1 MKKNTMKK
9 LLAASLS
16 LSLALSLAACSG
28 GSSSSA
34 QDPAGSGEAA
44 PADGGYKIAVVR
56 QLDHASMNEI
66 RDAIF
71 AELDAKAAELSL
83 TISYEDFNGNNDTST
98 LSQIGAQ
105 ILADQYDAIIPI
117 GTLAAQQ
124 MVSVAEESQTPVI
137 YGTVSYPEVANLTGI
152 DYVTGT
158 SDALNVELLLDM
170 MLAAD
175 PDIQTVGL
183 LYSTSEVN
191 SAPAIEDAKAYLD
204 ETGVS
209 YLEKTGTTSDE
220 IIAAV
225 NSMLGQVD
233 AVFTPTDNAVQATEL
248 AIAPILAEA
257 GIPHYAGADSFVRN
271 GAFATCGVNYTDLGT
286 QTADLALE
294 VLQTGEFPEYVTVS
308 GDIITVNTDTAA
320 TPVSSAETVN
330 SAGRSQVF
338 HSGMAGA
345 ALSSTPV
352 YAATASEHGMP
363 TMASTLLMPARARP
377 NGLHTL
383 PSQSASLSVVNSA
396 LSTNT
401 TNVTSRSQAPMVIQ
415 DDPLT
420 KLLNRIMAWKGFS
433 TSDTSANRP
442 MAKAATAVHTPP
454 VTVFLNRSGFTR
466 RRMDTVRN
474 APALRPPR
482 NR

>member
-28 GSSSSA
+28 GSSSS
-34 QDPAGSGEAA
+34 GSSGSNSGGSSSSGGE
-44 PADGGYKIAVVR
+44 DGYKVAIVR

-66 RDAIF
+66 RDAIT
-71 AELDAKAAELSL
+71 AELNAKGEELG
-83 TISYEDFNGNNDTST
+83 IAIEYGDFNGNNDTST
-98 LSQIGAQ
+98 RSQIGAQ

-204 ETGVS
+204 EKGIS

-320 TPVSSAETVN
+320 TLGLDYSLFQDM
-330 SAGRSQVF
+330 GSQV
-338 HSGMAGA
+338 
-345 ALSSTPV
+345 V
-352 YAATASEHGMP
+352 EV
-363 TMASTLLMPARARP
+363 
-377 NGLHTL
+377 
-383 PSQSASLSVVNSA
+383 Q
-396 LSTNT
+396 T
-401 TNVTSRSQAPMVIQ
+401 TQ
-415 DDPLT
+415 D
-420 KLLNRIMAWKGFS
+420 
-433 TSDTSANRP
+433 
-442 MAKAATAVHTPP
+442 
-454 VTVFLNRSGFTR
+454 
-466 RRMDTVRN
+466 
-474 APALRPPR
+474 
-482 NR
+482 

>member
-1 MKKNTMKK
+1 MKKTNTMKK
-9 LLAASLS
+9 VLTAALTLLM
-16 LSLALSLAACSG
+16 ALSLAACSG
-28 GSSSSA
+28 GTSSSSA
-34 QDPAGSGEAA
+34 GSGSSGSVSSA
-44 PADGGYKIAVVR
+44 GGGEESYKIAIVR

-66 RDAIF
+66 RDAIT
-71 AELDAKAAELSL
+71 AELEAKGEELGI
-83 TISYEDFNGNNDTST
+83 TIECGNFNGNNDTST

-105 ILADQYDAIIPI
+105 IIADGYDAIIPI

-124 MVSVAEESQTPVI
+124 MVSTAEETQTPVI

-158 SDALNVELLLDM
+158 SDALNVTLLLDM

-175 PDIQTVGL
+175 SDIQTVGL

-191 SAPAIEDAKAYLD
+191 SAPAIEEAKAYLD
-204 ETGVS
+204 EKGIS

-233 AVFTPTDNAVQATEL
+233 AVFTPTDNAVQAAEL

-308 GDIITVNTDTAA
+308 GDIITVNTDTAS
-320 TPVSSAETVN
+320 TLGLDYTLFQDM
-330 SAGRSQVF
+330 GSQV
-338 HSGMAGA
+338 
-345 ALSSTPV
+345 V
-352 YAATASEHGMP
+352 EV
-363 TMASTLLMPARARP
+363 
-377 NGLHTL
+377 
-383 PSQSASLSVVNSA
+383 Q
-396 LSTNT
+396 T
-401 TNVTSRSQAPMVIQ
+401 TQ
-415 DDPLT
+415 D
-420 KLLNRIMAWKGFS
+420 
-433 TSDTSANRP
+433 
-442 MAKAATAVHTPP
+442 
-454 VTVFLNRSGFTR
+454 
-466 RRMDTVRN
+466 
-474 APALRPPR
+474 
-482 NR
+482 

>member
-204 ETGVS
+204 EKGVS

-271 GAFATCGVNYTDLGT
+271 GAFTTCGVNYTQLGT
-286 QTADLALE
+286 ETADLAYD
-294 VLQTGEFPEYVTVS
+294 VLVNGMEDKEDYYLS
-308 GDIITVNTDTAA
+308 EGGIITVNTETAEA
-320 TPVSSAETVN
+320 MGLDYSMFN
-330 SAGRSQVF
+330 DMGQVVEV
-338 HSGMAGA
+338 
-345 ALSSTPV
+345 L
-352 YAATASEHGMP
+352 
-363 TMASTLLMPARARP
+363 
-377 NGLHTL
+377 
-383 PSQSASLSVVNSA
+383 
-396 LSTNT
+396 T
-401 TNVTSRSQAPMVIQ
+401 TEE
-415 DDPLT
+415 
-420 KLLNRIMAWKGFS
+420 
-433 TSDTSANRP
+433 
-442 MAKAATAVHTPP
+442 
-454 VTVFLNRSGFTR
+454 
-466 RRMDTVRN
+466 
-474 APALRPPR
+474 
-482 NR
+482 

>member
-28 GSSSSA
+28 GSSSSGNSG
-34 QDPAGSGEAA
+34 GSSSSGGE
-44 PADGGYKIAVVR
+44 DGYKVAIVR

-66 RDAIF
+66 RDAIT
-71 AELDAKAAELSL
+71 AELNAKGEELGI
-83 TISYEDFNGNNDTST
+83 TIECGDFNGNNDTST

-204 ETGVS
+204 EKGVS

-320 TPVSSAETVN
+320 TLGLDYSLFQDM
-330 SAGRSQVF
+330 GSQV
-338 HSGMAGA
+338 
-345 ALSSTPV
+345 V
-352 YAATASEHGMP
+352 EV
-363 TMASTLLMPARARP
+363 
-377 NGLHTL
+377 
-383 PSQSASLSVVNSA
+383 Q
-396 LSTNT
+396 T
-401 TNVTSRSQAPMVIQ
+401 TQ
-415 DDPLT
+415 D
-420 KLLNRIMAWKGFS
+420 
-433 TSDTSANRP
+433 
-442 MAKAATAVHTPP
+442 
-454 VTVFLNRSGFTR
+454 
-466 RRMDTVRN
+466 
-474 APALRPPR
+474 
-482 NR
+482 

>member
-28 GSSSSA
+28 GSSSS
-34 QDPAGSGEAA
+34 GSSGSNSGGSSSSGGE
-44 PADGGYKIAVVR
+44 DGYKVAIVR

-66 RDAIF
+66 RDAIT
-71 AELDAKAAELSL
+71 AELNAKGEELGI
-83 TISYEDFNGNNDTST
+83 TIECGDFNGNNDTST

-204 ETGVS
+204 EKGVS

-320 TPVSSAETVN
+320 TLGLDYSLFQDM
-330 SAGRSQVF
+330 GSQV
-338 HSGMAGA
+338 
-345 ALSSTPV
+345 V
-352 YAATASEHGMP
+352 EV
-363 TMASTLLMPARARP
+363 
-377 NGLHTL
+377 
-383 PSQSASLSVVNSA
+383 Q
-396 LSTNT
+396 T
-401 TNVTSRSQAPMVIQ
+401 TQ
-415 DDPLT
+415 D
-420 KLLNRIMAWKGFS
+420 
-433 TSDTSANRP
+433 
-442 MAKAATAVHTPP
+442 
-454 VTVFLNRSGFTR
+454 
-466 RRMDTVRN
+466 
-474 APALRPPR
+474 
-482 NR
+482 

>member
-1 MKKNTMKK
+1 MKKTNTMKK
-9 LLAASLS
+9 VLTAALTLLT
-16 LSLALSLAACSG
+16 ALSLAACSSG
-28 GSSSSA
+28 TSSSSA
-34 QDPAGSGEAA
+34 GSGSSGSVSSA
-44 PADGGYKIAVVR
+44 GGGEESYKIAIVR

-66 RDAIF
+66 RDAIT
-71 AELDAKAAELSL
+71 AELEAKGEELGI
-83 TISYEDFNGNNDTST
+83 TIECGNFNGNNDTST

-105 ILADQYDAIIPI
+105 IIADGYDAIIPI

-124 MVSVAEESQTPVI
+124 MVSTAEETQTPVI

-158 SDALNVELLLDM
+158 SDALNVTLLLDM

-175 PDIQTVGL
+175 PGIQTVGL

-191 SAPAIEDAKAYLD
+191 SAPAIEEAKAYLD
-204 ETGVS
+204 EKGIS

-233 AVFTPTDNAVQATEL
+233 AVFTPTDNAVQAAEL

-308 GDIITVNTDTAA
+308 GDIITVNTDTAS
-320 TPVSSAETVN
+320 TLGLDYTLFQDM
-330 SAGRSQVF
+330 GSQV
-338 HSGMAGA
+338 
-345 ALSSTPV
+345 V
-352 YAATASEHGMP
+352 EV
-363 TMASTLLMPARARP
+363 
-377 NGLHTL
+377 
-383 PSQSASLSVVNSA
+383 Q
-396 LSTNT
+396 T
-401 TNVTSRSQAPMVIQ
+401 TQ
-415 DDPLT
+415 D
-420 KLLNRIMAWKGFS
+420 
-433 TSDTSANRP
+433 
-442 MAKAATAVHTPP
+442 
-454 VTVFLNRSGFTR
+454 
-466 RRMDTVRN
+466 
-474 APALRPPR
+474 
-482 NR
+482 

>member
-1 MKKNTMKK
+1 MKNTMKK
-9 LLAASLS
+9 LTALAAASALT
-16 LSLALSLAACSG
+16 LSLAACG
-28 GSSSSA
+28 GGTAST
-34 QDPAGSGEAA
+34 PAPTGTAAAENTATGSE
-44 PADGGYKIAVVR
+44 GYKVAVVR

-66 RDAIF
+66 RDAIT
-71 AELDAKAAELSL
+71 AELDAKASELGVE
-83 TISYEDFNGNNDTST
+83 ISYEDFNGNNDPST
-98 LSQIGAQ
+98 LAQIGAQ
-105 ILADQYDAIIPI
+105 IIADGYDAIIPI
-117 GTLAAQQ
+117 GTTAAQQ
-124 MVSVAEESQTPVI
+124 MAAVAEESETPVI

-204 ETGVS
+204 EKGVS

-294 VLQTGEFPEYVTVS
+294 VLQTGEFPEYITVS

-320 TPVSSAETVN
+320 TLGLDYSLFQDM
-330 SAGRSQVF
+330 GSQV
-338 HSGMAGA
+338 
-345 ALSSTPV
+345 V
-352 YAATASEHGMP
+352 EV
-363 TMASTLLMPARARP
+363 
-377 NGLHTL
+377 
-383 PSQSASLSVVNSA
+383 Q
-396 LSTNT
+396 T
-401 TNVTSRSQAPMVIQ
+401 TQ
-415 DDPLT
+415 D
-420 KLLNRIMAWKGFS
+420 
-433 TSDTSANRP
+433 
-442 MAKAATAVHTPP
+442 
-454 VTVFLNRSGFTR
+454 
-466 RRMDTVRN
+466 
-474 APALRPPR
+474 
-482 NR
+482 

>member
-28 GSSSSA
+28 GSSSS
-34 QDPAGSGEAA
+34 GSSGSNSGGSSSSGGE
-44 PADGGYKIAVVR
+44 DGYKVAIVR

-66 RDAIF
+66 RDAIT
-71 AELDAKAAELSL
+71 AELNAKGEELD
-83 TISYEDFNGNNDTST
+83 IAIECGDFNGNNDTST

-204 ETGVS
+204 EKGVS

-320 TPVSSAETVN
+320 TLGLDYSLFQDM
-330 SAGRSQVF
+330 GSQV
-338 HSGMAGA
+338 
-345 ALSSTPV
+345 V
-352 YAATASEHGMP
+352 EV
-363 TMASTLLMPARARP
+363 
-377 NGLHTL
+377 
-383 PSQSASLSVVNSA
+383 Q
-396 LSTNT
+396 T
-401 TNVTSRSQAPMVIQ
+401 TQ
-415 DDPLT
+415 D
-420 KLLNRIMAWKGFS
+420 
-433 TSDTSANRP
+433 
-442 MAKAATAVHTPP
+442 
-454 VTVFLNRSGFTR
+454 
-466 RRMDTVRN
+466 
-474 APALRPPR
+474 
-482 NR
+482 

>member
-1 MKKNTMKK
+1 MEVITMKKTNTMKK
-9 LLAASLS
+9 VLTAALTLLM
-16 LSLALSLAACSG
+16 ALSLAACSG
-28 GSSSSA
+28 GTSSSSA
-34 QDPAGSGEAA
+34 GSGSSGSVSSA
-44 PADGGYKIAVVR
+44 GGGEESYKIAIVR

-66 RDAIF
+66 RDAIT
-71 AELDAKAAELSL
+71 AELEAKGEELGI
-83 TISYEDFNGNNDTST
+83 TIECGNFNGNNDTST

-105 ILADQYDAIIPI
+105 IIADGYDAIIPI

-124 MVSVAEESQTPVI
+124 MVSTAEETQTPVI

-158 SDALNVELLLDM
+158 SDALNVTLLLDM

-175 PDIQTVGL
+175 PGIQTVGL

-191 SAPAIEDAKAYLD
+191 SAPAIEEAKAYLD
-204 ETGVS
+204 EKGIS

-233 AVFTPTDNAVQATEL
+233 AVFTPTDNAVQAAEL

-308 GDIITVNTDTAA
+308 GDIITVNTDTAS
-320 TPVSSAETVN
+320 TLGLDYTLFQDM
-330 SAGRSQVF
+330 GSQV
-338 HSGMAGA
+338 
-345 ALSSTPV
+345 V
-352 YAATASEHGMP
+352 EV
-363 TMASTLLMPARARP
+363 
-377 NGLHTL
+377 
-383 PSQSASLSVVNSA
+383 Q
-396 LSTNT
+396 T
-401 TNVTSRSQAPMVIQ
+401 TQ
-415 DDPLT
+415 D
-420 KLLNRIMAWKGFS
+420 
-433 TSDTSANRP
+433 
-442 MAKAATAVHTPP
+442 
-454 VTVFLNRSGFTR
+454 
-466 RRMDTVRN
+466 
-474 APALRPPR
+474 
-482 NR
+482 